1 MLIGCLLQRSNKKV
15 IRGAGLRSLA
25 ASGRNS
31 PSLFF
36 PGMGSKAPRT
46 SSEDVSTSS
55 CCGIVV
61 CQGSN

>member
-1 MLIGCLLQRSNKKV
+1 MLIGYLLQGSNKKV
-15 IRGAGLRSLA
+15 IRGAGLRSLTS
-25 ASGRNS
+25 SGN
-31 PSLFF
+31 FF